1 MKEVTI
7 YEKRF
12 TKAELTILRMVVE
25 DYLRDNPDDDEVQ
38 EIYECCLDYDN
49 PKHIKI

>member
-1 MKEVTI
+1 MKEIII

-25 DYLRDNPDDDEVQ
+25 DYLRDNPDDEEVL
-38 EIYECCLDYDN
+38 ELYSNELGYN
-49 PKHIKI
+49 HPNYIK